1 MSLNQLKLSL
11 KSKTSSS
18 SSTNINPICN
28 NDYLIFEDYCIH
40 IKTYGKLTLD
50 IKKEKFTFSA
60 KGKMSDDFINTY
72 KNRTEFEVLLSN
84 IKIFQYINEIDT
96 GKYKLSMEMKNKTHK
111 VFIFEKETK
120 KNYEETW
127 DKFVYLINSSI
138 IKNKEV
144 GKNEKFIPFFEFYST
159 ELSKMDEVTKK
170 KICFLMK
177 NKDLLILY
185 LRLSKIYDPETIF
198 QYIRNIRPEKIDIN
212 LGENR
217 IQLSRDEE
225 LLIQFHFYNKIFN
238 MNKLILSDIDMLNEK
253 KLYYKDKIKDG
264 FQPEEFWNNFYSDQK
279 ENKTYIIGK
288 YKPIYSH
295 DENNFEIN
303 DNNLFEELEKNKYY
317 YDNYETNYLLKENEN
332 DENDIKTLL
341 NNYSI
346 NKMKENEN
354 DIKTLLNNYSINKM
368 KEINYFS
375 YTPQNLNIYKSI
387 NISKSPKMNLLS
399 QDMEVEYY
407 YENKDK
413 NRKRIPKSELYKR
426 ISKMRKEY
434 KQNTIIDKNNKNNT
448 TIKAINEEV
457 NKIYYLSNTLDKSGQ
472 SFMDLYEKINLI
484 RELSIICDRENNLY
498 QKNKDIIS
506 KQKRKEK
513 KAKIKYIQNEMEEIL
528 EEIEIIDN
536 NYHQK
541 TLFNFLIKYA
551 EYITLN

>member
-72 KNRTEFEVLLSN
+72 KNRTEFEILLSN
-84 IKIFQYINEIDT
+84 IEIFQYINEIDK

-111 VFIFEKETK
+111 VFIFEKEKK
-120 KNYEETW
+120 KNNEETW

-225 LLIQFHFYNKIFN
+225 LLIQFHFYNKIIN

-264 FQPEEFWNNFYSDQK
+264 FQPEEFWNNFYSEQK

-332 DENDIKTLL
+332 DIKT
-341 NNYSI
+341 
-346 NKMKENEN
+346 

-399 QDMEVEYY
+399 QDMEMEYY

-413 NRKRIPKSELYKR
+413 NRNRIPKSELYKR

-434 KQNTIIDKNNKNNT
+434 KKNTIIDKNNKNNT

-457 NKIYYLSNTLDKSGQ
+457 NKIYYLSNTLDKSSQ

-484 RELSIICDRENNLY
+484 RELSIICDRENNIY

-513 KAKIKYIQNEMEEIL
+513 KAKIKYIQNEMKGNL
-528 EEIEIIDN
+528 EKIKKEDN
-536 NYHQK
+536 NYQQK

>member
-60 KGKMSDDFINTY
+60 KGRMSDDFINTY
-72 KNRTEFEVLLSN
+72 KNRTEFEILLSN
-84 IKIFQYINEIDT
+84 IEIFQYINEIDT

-111 VFIFEKETK
+111 VFIFEKERK
-120 KNYEETW
+120 KNNEETW

-138 IKNKEV
+138 IKNKKV

-332 DENDIKTLL
+332 DIKT
-341 NNYSI
+341 
-346 NKMKENEN
+346 

-413 NRKRIPKSELYKR
+413 NRKRIPKSELYKK

-457 NKIYYLSNTLDKSGQ
+457 NKIYYLSNTLDKSSE

-484 RELSIICDRENNLY
+484 RELSIICDMENNIY

-513 KAKIKYIQNEMEEIL
+513 KAKIKYIQNEMKEIL

>member
-84 IKIFQYINEIDT
+84 IKIFQYINEIDK

-111 VFIFEKETK
+111 VFIFEKERK
-120 KNYEETW
+120 KNNEETW

-264 FQPEEFWNNFYSDQK
+264 FQPEEFWNNFYSEQK
-279 ENKTYIIGK
+279 KNKTYITGN

-295 DENNFEIN
+295 DKYNFEIN

-332 DENDIKTLL
+332 DIKT
-341 NNYSI
+341 
-346 NKMKENEN
+346 

-434 KQNTIIDKNNKNNT
+434 KKNTIIDKKNKNNT

-484 RELSIICDRENNLY
+484 RELSIICDRENNIY

-506 KQKRKEK
+506 KQKRNEK
-513 KAKIKYIQNEMEEIL
+513 KAKIKYIQNKMKEIL
-528 EEIEIIDN
+528 EEIEIIEN

>member
-28 NDYLIFEDYCIH
+28 DDYLIFEDYCIH

-96 GKYKLSMEMKNKTHK
+96 GKFKLNMEMKNKTHK

-138 IKNKEV
+138 IKNKKV

-264 FQPEEFWNNFYSDQK
+264 FQPEEFWNNFYSEQK
-279 ENKTYIIGK
+279 ENKTYITGN

-295 DENNFEIN
+295 DKYNFEIN

-332 DENDIKTLL
+332 DIKT
-341 NNYSI
+341 
-346 NKMKENEN
+346 

-375 YTPQNLNIYKSI
+375 YTPQNLNLYKSI
-387 NISKSPKMNLLS
+387 NISKNPKMNLLS

-434 KQNTIIDKNNKNNT
+434 KKNTIIDKNNKNNT

-484 RELSIICDRENNLY
+484 RELSIICDRENNIY

-513 KAKIKYIQNEMEEIL
+513 KAKIKYIQNEMKEKL
-528 EEIEIIDN
+528 EEIKKIDN
-536 NYHQK
+536 NYQQK
-541 TLFNFLIKYA
+541 TLFDFLIKYA
-551 EYITLN
+551 KYITLN

>member
-84 IKIFQYINEIDT
+84 IKIFQYINEIDK

-264 FQPEEFWNNFYSDQK
+264 FQPEEFWNNFYS
-279 ENKTYIIGK
+279 
-288 YKPIYSH
+288 
-295 DENNFEIN
+295 
-303 DNNLFEELEKNKYY
+303 

-332 DENDIKTLL
+332 DI
-341 NNYSI
+341 
-346 NKMKENEN
+346 N

-375 YTPQNLNIYKSI
+375 YTPQNLNLYKSI
-387 NISKSPKMNLLS
+387 NISKNPKMNLLS

-413 NRKRIPKSELYKR
+413 NRKRIPKSELYER

-434 KQNTIIDKNNKNNT
+434 KKNTIIDKNNKNNT

-457 NKIYYLSNTLDKSGQ
+457 NKIYYLSNTLDKSSE

-484 RELSIICDRENNLY
+484 RELSIICDRENNIY

-513 KAKIKYIQNEMEEIL
+513 KAKIKYIQNEMKEIL

>member
-28 NDYLIFEDYCIH
+28 DDYLIFEDYCIH

-96 GKYKLSMEMKNKTHK
+96 GKFKLNMEMKNKTHK

-138 IKNKEV
+138 IKNKKV

-264 FQPEEFWNNFYSDQK
+264 FQPEEFWNNFYSEQK
-279 ENKTYIIGK
+279 ENKTYITGN

-295 DENNFEIN
+295 DKYNFEIN

-332 DENDIKTLL
+332 DIKT
-341 NNYSI
+341 
-346 NKMKENEN
+346 

-387 NISKSPKMNLLS
+387 NISKNPKMNLLS

-434 KQNTIIDKNNKNNT
+434 KKNTIIDKNNKNNT
-448 TIKAINEEV
+448 TIKAINEEA

-484 RELSIICDRENNLY
+484 RELSIICDMENNIY

-513 KAKIKYIQNEMEEIL
+513 KAKIKYIQNEMKEIL

>member
-1 MSLNQLKLSL
+1 
-11 KSKTSSS
+11 
-18 SSTNINPICN
+18 
-28 NDYLIFEDYCIH
+28 
-40 IKTYGKLTLD
+40 
-50 IKKEKFTFSA
+50 
-60 KGKMSDDFINTY
+60 
-72 KNRTEFEVLLSN
+72 
-84 IKIFQYINEIDT
+84 
-96 GKYKLSMEMKNKTHK
+96 
-111 VFIFEKETK
+111 
-120 KNYEETW
+120 
-127 DKFVYLINSSI
+127 
-138 IKNKEV
+138 
-144 GKNEKFIPFFEFYST
+144 
-159 ELSKMDEVTKK
+159 
-170 KICFLMK
+170 MK

-332 DENDIKTLL
+332 DIKT
-341 NNYSI
+341 
-346 NKMKENEN
+346 

-375 YTPQNLNIYKSI
+375 YTPQNLNLYKSI
-387 NISKSPKMNLLS
+387 NISKNPKMNFLS
-399 QDMEVEYY
+399 KYMEVEYY
-407 YENKDK
+407 K

-434 KQNTIIDKNNKNNT
+434 KQNTIIDKNNT

-457 NKIYYLSNTLDKSGQ
+457 NKIYYLSNTLDKSSQ

-484 RELSIICDRENNLY
+484 RELSIICDMENNIY

>member
-60 KGKMSDDFINTY
+60 KGRMSDDFINTY
-72 KNRTEFEVLLSN
+72 KNRTEFEILLSN
-84 IKIFQYINEIDT
+84 IEIFQYINEIDK

-111 VFIFEKETK
+111 VFIFEKEKK
-120 KNYEETW
+120 KNNEETW

-225 LLIQFHFYNKIFN
+225 LLIQFHFYNKIIN

-264 FQPEEFWNNFYSDQK
+264 FQPEEFWNNFYSEQK

-332 DENDIKTLL
+332 DI
-341 NNYSI
+341 
-346 NKMKENEN
+346 N

-375 YTPQNLNIYKSI
+375 YTPQNLNLYKSI
-387 NISKSPKMNLLS
+387 NISKNPKMNLLS

-413 NRKRIPKSELYKR
+413 NRKRIPKSELYER

-448 TIKAINEEV
+448 TIKAINEEA

-484 RELSIICDRENNLY
+484 RELSIICDMENNIY

-513 KAKIKYIQNEMEEIL
+513 KAKIKYIQNEMKEIL

>member
-60 KGKMSDDFINTY
+60 KGKMSDDFKNTY

-84 IKIFQYINEIDT
+84 IKIFQYINEIDK

-332 DENDIKTLL
+332 DIKT
-341 NNYSI
+341 
-346 NKMKENEN
+346 

-413 NRKRIPKSELYKR
+413 NRKRIPKSELYER

-448 TIKAINEEV
+448 TIKAINEEA

>member
-84 IKIFQYINEIDT
+84 IKIFQYINEIDK

-111 VFIFEKETK
+111 VFIFEKERK
-120 KNYEETW
+120 KNNEETW

-138 IKNKEV
+138 IKNKKV

-332 DENDIKTLL
+332 DIKT
-341 NNYSI
+341 
-346 NKMKENEN
+346 

-375 YTPQNLNIYKSI
+375 YTPQNLNLYKSI
-387 NISKSPKMNLLS
+387 NISKNPKMNLLS

-413 NRKRIPKSELYKR
+413 NRKRIPKSELYER

-434 KQNTIIDKNNKNNT
+434 KKNTIIDKNNKNNT

-457 NKIYYLSNTLDKSGQ
+457 NKIYYLSNTLDKSSQ

-484 RELSIICDRENNLY
+484 RELSIICDMENNIY

>member
-138 IKNKEV
+138 IKNKTV

-264 FQPEEFWNNFYSDQK
+264 FQPEEFWNNFYSEQK
-279 ENKTYIIGK
+279 ENKTYITGK

-295 DENNFEIN
+295 DKYNFEIN

-332 DENDIKTLL
+332 DIMRQ
-341 NNYSI
+341 I
-346 NKMKENEN
+346 
-354 DIKTLLNNYSINKM
+354 
-368 KEINYFS
+368 
-375 YTPQNLNIYKSI
+375 IY
-387 NISKSPKMNLLS
+387 
-399 QDMEVEYY
+399 
-407 YENKDK
+407 
-413 NRKRIPKSELYKR
+413 
-426 ISKMRKEY
+426 
-434 KQNTIIDKNNKNNT
+434 
-448 TIKAINEEV
+448 
-457 NKIYYLSNTLDKSGQ
+457 
-472 SFMDLYEKINLI
+472 
-484 RELSIICDRENNLY
+484 
-498 QKNKDIIS
+498 
-506 KQKRKEK
+506 
-513 KAKIKYIQNEMEEIL
+513 
-528 EEIEIIDN
+528 
-536 NYHQK
+536 
-541 TLFNFLIKYA
+541 
-551 EYITLN
+551 